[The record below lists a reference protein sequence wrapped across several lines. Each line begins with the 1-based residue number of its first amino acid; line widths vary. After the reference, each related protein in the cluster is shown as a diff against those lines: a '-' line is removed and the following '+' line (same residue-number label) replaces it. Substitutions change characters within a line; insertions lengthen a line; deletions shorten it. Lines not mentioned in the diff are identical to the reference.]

1 MELSSVLEIFVPN
14 IVLGGE
20 NFFDRHPDKIVIKSY
35 LNPPK
40 GRLMFNPRINPSE
53 QLDTLCGLA
62 KSIGW
67 GAADILLK
75 ERAAGFDVGGDSDSP
90 VTSADLAANEYI
102 LGRLQS
108 ELDDTFAYLS
118 EETFKTE
125 DSADRLQKSWVWII
139 DPLDGT
145 KDYIQDTGD
154 YAVQIALAHQGRPV
168 VAVVVCPAKNKL
180 YSAIQGHGTWV
191 ENKFE
196 KSYRAK
202 VSTRSQP
209 SELIVVTSRNH
220 LGEKLKDL
228 VKKLNISSQK
238 QIGSVGCKVS
248 AIVDQ
253 DADVYISIS
262 GKTAPKD
269 WDFAAPELILTEAG
283 GTFTYI
289 NGGLISYNREDVN
302 QWESILATNS
312 SCHDFIR
319 NAAQAI
325 LNQSH

>member
-1 MELSSVLEIFVPN
+1 
-14 IVLGGE
+14 
-20 NFFDRHPDKIVIKSY
+20 
-35 LNPPK
+35 
-40 GRLMFNPRINPSE
+40 MFNPRINPAE
-53 QLDTLCGLA
+53 QLDTLCDLA

-75 ERAAGFDVGGDSDSP
+75 ERAAGFQIGGDSDSP
-90 VTSADLAANEYI
+90 VTSADLAANDHI
-102 LGRLQS
+102 LSRLQS

-118 EETFKTE
+118 EETFKTQ

-154 YAVQIALAHQGRPV
+154 YAVQIALVYQGRPI
-168 VAVVVCPAKNKL
+168 VAVVACPAKNKL
-180 YSAIQGHGTWV
+180 YSAIQGQGTWV
-191 ENKFE
+191 ED
-196 KSYRAK
+196 KSGMSRQAK
-202 VSTRSQP
+202 VSTRSEP

-220 LGEKLKDL
+220 LGKELKDL
-228 VKKLNISSQK
+228 VKKLSISSQR
-238 QIGSVGCKVS
+238 QMGSVGCKVS

-253 DADVYISIS
+253 SADLYISIS

-289 NGGLISYNREDVN
+289 NGGVISYNCENIN

-312 SCHDFIR
+312 TCHDFIR
-319 NAAQAI
+319 YTAQAI
-325 LNQSH
+325 LNQPD

>member
-1 MELSSVLEIFVPN
+1 M
-14 IVLGGE
+14 
-20 NFFDRHPDKIVIKSY
+20 
-35 LNPPK
+35 LNP
-40 GRLMFNPRINPSE
+40 RVNPSE
-53 QLDTLCGLA
+53 QLDVLCDLA

-75 ERAAGFDVGGDSDSP
+75 ERAAGFQIGGDSDSP
-90 VTSADLAANEYI
+90 VTSADLAANDHI
-102 LGRLQS
+102 LSRLQS

-118 EETFKTE
+118 EETFKTQ
-125 DSADRLQKSWVWII
+125 DNADRLHKSWVWII

-154 YAVQIALAHQGRPV
+154 YAVQIALAYQGRPI
-168 VAVVVCPAKNKL
+168 VAVVACPAKNRL

-191 ENKFE
+191 ED
-196 KSYRAK
+196 KSGKSHQAK
-202 VSTRSQP
+202 VSTRSKP

-228 VKKLNISSQK
+228 VKKLNISSQR
-238 QIGSVGCKVS
+238 QMGSVGCKVS

-253 DADVYISIS
+253 SADLYISIS
-262 GKTAPKD
+262 GTTAPKD

-302 QWESILATNS
+302 QWESVLATNS
-312 SCHDFIR
+312 TCHDFIR
-319 NAAQAI
+319 HTAQTI
-325 LNQSH
+325 LN

>member
-1 MELSSVLEIFVPN
+1 
-14 IVLGGE
+14 
-20 NFFDRHPDKIVIKSY
+20 
-35 LNPPK
+35 
-40 GRLMFNPRINPSE
+40 MFNPRVNPSE
-53 QLDTLCGLA
+53 QLDILCDLA

-75 ERAAGFDVGGDSDSP
+75 ERAAGFQIGGDSDSP
-90 VTSADLAANEYI
+90 VTSADLAANDHI
-102 LGRLQS
+102 LSRLQS

-118 EETFKTE
+118 EETFKTQ
-125 DSADRLQKSWVWII
+125 DKADRLQKSWVWII

-154 YAVQIALAHQGRPV
+154 YAVQIALAYQGRPI
-168 VAVVVCPAKNKL
+168 VAVVACPAKNRL
-180 YSAIQGHGTWV
+180 YSAIQGCGTWV
-191 ENKFE
+191 EDKAGT
-196 KSYRAK
+196 SCRAK

-220 LGEKLKDL
+220 LGEELKDL
-228 VKKLNISSQK
+228 IKKLNISSQR
-238 QIGSVGCKVS
+238 QMGSVGCKVS

-253 DADVYISIS
+253 GADLYISIS

-302 QWESILATNS
+302 QWDSILATNS
-312 SCHDFIR
+312 TCHDFIR
-319 NAAQAI
+319 HTAQAI
-325 LNQSH
+325 LHQPH

>member
-1 MELSSVLEIFVPN
+1 
-14 IVLGGE
+14 
-20 NFFDRHPDKIVIKSY
+20 
-35 LNPPK
+35 
-40 GRLMFNPRINPSE
+40 MFNPRVNPSE
-53 QLDTLCGLA
+53 QLDVLCDLA

-75 ERAAGFDVGGDSDSP
+75 ERAAGFQIGGDSDSP
-90 VTSADLAANEYI
+90 VTSADLAANDHI
-102 LGRLQS
+102 LSRLQS

-118 EETFKTE
+118 EETFKTQ
-125 DSADRLQKSWVWII
+125 DKSDRLQKSWVWII

-154 YAVQIALAHQGRPV
+154 YAVQIALAYQGRPI
-168 VAVVVCPAKNKL
+168 VAVVACPAKNKL
-180 YSAIQGHGTWV
+180 YSAIQGQGTWV
-191 ENKFE
+191 EA
-196 KSYRAK
+196 KSGTSHRAK

-209 SELIVVTSRNH
+209 SELIAVTSRNH
-220 LGEKLKDL
+220 LGEELKDL
-228 VKKLNISSQK
+228 IKKLKISSQR
-238 QIGSVGCKVS
+238 QMGSVGCKVS

-253 DADVYISIS
+253 GADLYISIS

-283 GTFTYI
+283 GTLTYI

-302 QWESILATNS
+302 QWESVLATNS
-312 SCHDFIR
+312 TCHDFIR
-319 NAAQAI
+319 HTAQAI

>member
-1 MELSSVLEIFVPN
+1 ML
-14 IVLGGE
+14 
-20 NFFDRHPDKIVIKSY
+20 
-35 LNPPK
+35 
-40 GRLMFNPRINPSE
+40 NPRIHPSE
-53 QLDTLCGLA
+53 QLADLCNLA

-67 GAADILLK
+67 GAADILLQ
-75 ERAAGFDVGGDSDSP
+75 ERAAGFQVGGDSDSP
-90 VTSADLAANEYI
+90 VTSADLAANDYI
-102 LGRLQS
+102 LSRLQS
-108 ELDDTFAYLS
+108 QLDDTFGYLS
-118 EETFKTE
+118 EETFKTQ
-125 DSADRLQKSWVWII
+125 DNADRLQKSWVWII

-154 YAVQIALAHQGRPV
+154 YAVQIALAYQGRPV
-168 VAVVVCPAKNKL
+168 VAVVACPAKNRV

-191 ENKFE
+191 EHRSGK
-196 KSYRAK
+196 RHQAK
-202 VSTRSQP
+202 VSTRSKP

-228 VKKLNISSQK
+228 VKKLNVSSQR
-238 QIGSVGCKVS
+238 QMGSVGCKVS

-253 DADVYISIS
+253 RADVYISIS

-283 GTFTYI
+283 GAFTDI

-302 QWESILATNS
+302 QWNPILATNS

-319 NAAQAI
+319 NTAQAV
-325 LNQSH
+325 LSSSH

>member
-1 MELSSVLEIFVPN
+1 
-14 IVLGGE
+14 
-20 NFFDRHPDKIVIKSY
+20 
-35 LNPPK
+35 
-40 GRLMFNPRINPSE
+40 MFNPRVNPSE
-53 QLDTLCGLA
+53 QLADLCNLA

-67 GAADILLK
+67 GAADILIK
-75 ERAAGFDVGGDSDSP
+75 ERAAGFQVGGDSDSP
-90 VTSADLAANEYI
+90 VTSADLAANDYI
-102 LGRLQS
+102 LSRLQS
-108 ELDDTFAYLS
+108 ELDDTFGYLS
-118 EETFKTE
+118 EETFKTQ
-125 DSADRLQKSWVWII
+125 DNADRLQKSWVWII

-168 VAVVVCPAKNKL
+168 VAVVACPAKNRL
-180 YSAIQGHGTWV
+180 YSAIQGCGTWV
-191 ENKFE
+191 EDKSG

-202 VSTRSQP
+202 VSTRSKP
-209 SELIVVTSRNH
+209 SELIVVASRNH

-228 VKKLNISSQK
+228 VKKLNISSQR
-238 QIGSVGCKVS
+238 QMGSVGCKVS

-253 DADVYISIS
+253 SADLYISIS

-283 GTFTYI
+283 GRFTSI

-302 QWESILATNS
+302 QWDPILATNS

-319 NAAQAI
+319 TIAQAV
-325 LNQSH
+325 LNPSH